1 MTRGTRKHLKA
12 VKRRRALKERY
23 PRIAGTRRRF
33 EGPVVSALTQ
43 GGRPSLL
50 RPPPLAAALGP
61 PALLAHE
68 ETLAMPAMRQP
79 PFLPGVQAGVSRRK
93 CDDA

>member
-50 RPPPLAAALGP
+50 RPPLWQRLWGH
-61 PALLAHE
+61 L
-68 ETLAMPAMRQP
+68 
-79 PFLPGVQAGVSRRK
+79 PFWRTRRR
-93 CDDA
+93 